1 MQAGPMRLG
10 RLFLQLLPLVSNKHP
25 ISLRA
30 DAGREREGMWA
41 DAGRDRDHAGLPGNA
56 DADADRATCSMPLP
70 RFPSSVPRSCSGAA
84 ADHSGAGRGLSGV
97 PGLNTLSKSGT
108 TGERAGGA
116 NNIRSSVLVGPTISV
131 LLIMELLVLRCW
143 CS

>member
-1 MQAGPMRLG
+1 MYCDLIDDDELIQNG
-10 RLFLQLLPLVSNKHP
+10 RPSTRVGNTSLPHLLDLLDHP
-25 ISLRA
+25 
-30 DAGREREGMWA
+30 D
-41 DAGRDRDHAGLPGNA
+41 
-56 DADADRATCSMPLP
+56 
-70 RFPSSVPRSCSGAA
+70 VPRSSSGAA

>member
-1 MQAGPMRLG
+1 MQAGPTE
-10 RLFLQLLPLVSNKHP
+10 
-25 ISLRA
+25 
-30 DAGREREGMWA
+30 GREREGMWA
-41 DAGRDRDHAGLPGNA
+41 DAGRDRDHAGLPGDA